1 MTELQIDDR
10 VNYRGLAYSVRG
22 FSPMSVQ
29 PQTVRLQQAATGR
42 VITVE
47 LDQVNASRSVGDTR
61 HAAA

>member
-10 VNYRGLAYSVRG
+10 VTYDGRAFSVRG

-29 PQTVRLQQAATGR
+29 PPTVRLEEVATGR

-47 LDQVNASRSVGDTR
+47 LERVGASRSVGDTR